1 MSEPASQ
8 SVNQSVGQFTVP
20 RLEDSPEE
28 STDNGWGN
36 SENAEFG
43 CSKCNGRWRVRF
55 LTTFVRDAK
64 FLVAGAPARLMHP
77 FC

>member
-1 MSEPASQ
+1 MSEPVSQ

-20 RLEDSPEE
+20 SLEDSPEE
-28 STDNGWGN
+28 STDNGWGK

-43 CSKCNGRWRVRF
+43 CSRCNGCWHVRF
-55 LTTFVRDAK
+55 LTAFVRDAK
-64 FLVAGAPARLMHP
+64 FLVAGTPTRLMHP